1 MKRNIKEYTVD
12 GLVGTYS
19 QDLAHIKS
27 AIDDLTTI
35 VTEIKAELGIMT
47 KTVNDANQVSLD
59 LDLPNVTTTA
69 DWLTG
74 E

>member
-35 VTEIKAELGIMT
+35 VTEIKAGLGVVT
-47 KTVNDANQVSLD
+47 KITNDVNQVSLD
-59 LDLPNVTTTA
+59 LDLPNVTTSYSSY
-69 DWLTG
+69 
-74 E
+74 EQ